1 MGLKPQ
7 SLSVLTVNQS
17 PLYRAFIVSVS
28 PAYVQ
33 VEVDWEKIQAKIEME
48 FAMEREKAAN
58 SSVRSSVSIRR

>member
-1 MGLKPQ
+1 M
-7 SLSVLTVNQS
+7 N
-17 PLYRAFIVSVS
+17 VS

-48 FAMEREKAAN
+48 LAMEREKAAN